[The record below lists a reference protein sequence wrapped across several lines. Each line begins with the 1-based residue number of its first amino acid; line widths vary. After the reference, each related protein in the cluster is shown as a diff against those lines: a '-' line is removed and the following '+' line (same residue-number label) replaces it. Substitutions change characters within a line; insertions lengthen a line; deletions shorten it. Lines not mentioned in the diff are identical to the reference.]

1 MGTQLISFRLKDEEV
16 ALLMQYASSEENA
29 SLTAQRVIRQLLGT
43 QEIPSDK
50 LTSLLTQV
58 NELREQVKSVK
69 IFIDETINE
78 RLEEV
83 DRLIDEAVN
92 QRMNAELLQA
102 RGRFDKFEQRLDK
115 YFQILRASGRLP
127 TPKRKRVELPAE
139 PLNPSGAYGSAVH
152 KAIEEMVVY
161 PQRLINPKTGHPY
174 SYSAISR
181 QKERVNFPFWSEER
195 DPQGI
200 AWEYDPNDGLF
211 YPLQPS

>member
-16 ALLMQYASSEENA
+16 AVLMQYANPEESAN
-29 SLTAQRVIRQLLGT
+29 LTAQRVIRQMLGT
-43 QEIPSDK
+43 QDIPADR
-50 LTSLLTQV
+50 LTTFLTQV
-58 NELREQVKSVK
+58 NEFQEQVKSVRV
-69 IFIDETINE
+69 FIDETINE
-78 RLEEV
+78 RLEAV

-92 QRMNAELLQA
+92 QHMQAELLQA

-127 TPKRKRVELPAE
+127 TPKKKRSELPAE
-139 PLNPSGAYGSAVH
+139 PLNPSELA
-152 KAIEEMVVY
+152 
-161 PQRLINPKTGHPY
+161 QRLINPKTGHSY
-174 SYSAISR
+174 SQSAISR
-181 QKERVNFPFWSEER
+181 QKERVNFPFWSEAR

>member
-78 RLEEV
+78 RLEAV
-83 DRLIDEAVN
+83 DRLVDEAVH
-92 QRMNAELLQA
+92 QQMQAELLQA

-127 TPKRKRVELPAE
+127 APKKRSSELLIE
-139 PLNPSGAYGSAVH
+139 PLHPSDLA
-152 KAIEEMVVY
+152 
-161 PQRLINPKTGHPY
+161 QRLINPKTGYPY
-174 SYSAISR
+174 SPSAISR
-181 QKERVNFPFWSEER
+181 QKDRVNFPFWSEAR

-200 AWEYDPNDGLF
+200 PWEYDPNDGLF

>member
-43 QEIPSDK
+43 QDIPSDK

-78 RLEEV
+78 RLEAV
-83 DRLIDEAVN
+83 DRLVDEAVH
-92 QRMNAELLQA
+92 QQMQAELLQA

-127 TPKRKRVELPAE
+127 APKKRPSELPME
-139 PLNPSGAYGSAVH
+139 PLNPSDLA
-152 KAIEEMVVY
+152 
-161 PQRLINPKTGHPY
+161 QRLINPKTGYPY
-174 SYSAISR
+174 SQSAISR
-181 QKERVNFPFWSEER
+181 QKERVNFPFWSEAR

>member
-16 ALLMQYASSEENA
+16 ALLMQYANPEESAN
-29 SLTAQRVIRQLLGT
+29 LTAQRVMRQVLGT
-43 QEIPSDK
+43 QDPPPDG
-50 LTSLLTQV
+50 LTTLLTQV
-58 NELREQVKSVK
+58 NEFQEQVKSVK

-92 QRMNAELLQA
+92 QRMSAELLQA

-127 TPKRKRVELPAE
+127 TPKRKRVELSAE
-139 PLNPSGAYGSAVH
+139 PLHPSELA
-152 KAIEEMVVY
+152 
-161 PQRLINPKTGHPY
+161 QRLINPKTGHPY
-174 SYSAISR
+174 SHSAITR
-181 QKERVNFPFWSEER
+181 QKERVNFPFWSEAR

>member
-43 QEIPSDK
+43 QDIPSDK

-78 RLEEV
+78 RLEAV
-83 DRLIDEAVN
+83 DRLVDEAVH
-92 QRMNAELLQA
+92 QQMQAELLQS

-127 TPKRKRVELPAE
+127 APKKRPSELPME
-139 PLNPSGAYGSAVH
+139 PLNPSDLA
-152 KAIEEMVVY
+152 
-161 PQRLINPKTGHPY
+161 QRLINPKTGYPY
-174 SYSAISR
+174 SQSAISR
-181 QKERVNFPFWSEER
+181 QKERVNFPFWSEAR

>member
-43 QEIPSDK
+43 QDIPSDK

-78 RLEEV
+78 RLEAV
-83 DRLIDEAVN
+83 DRLVDEAVH
-92 QRMNAELLQA
+92 QQMQAELLQA

-127 TPKRKRVELPAE
+127 APE
-139 PLNPSGAYGSAVH
+139 
-152 KAIEEMVVY
+152 
-161 PQRLINPKTGHPY
+161 
-174 SYSAISR
+174 
-181 QKERVNFPFWSEER
+181 KEVIRTA
-195 DPQGI
+195 D
-200 AWEYDPNDGLF
+200 
-211 YPLQPS
+211 

>member
-16 ALLMQYASSEENA
+16 ALLMQYANSEESAN
-29 SLTAQRVIRQLLGT
+29 LTAQRVIRQVLRT
-43 QEIPSDK
+43 QDPPPDR
-50 LTSLLTQV
+50 LTTLLTQV
-58 NELREQVKSVK
+58 NDFQDQVKSVK

-83 DRLIDEAVN
+83 DRLIDETVH
-92 QRMNAELLQA
+92 QRMHAEFLQA

-127 TPKRKRVELPAE
+127 TPRKKRVELLAE
-139 PLNPSGAYGSAVH
+139 PLNPSELA
-152 KAIEEMVVY
+152 
-161 PQRLINPKTGHPY
+161 QRLINPKTGQPY
-174 SYSAISR
+174 SHSAISR
-181 QKERVNFPFWSEER
+181 QKERVNFPFWSEAR